1 MDLYLH
7 VGKNTIIKKQYIIGI
22 FDYEEMKNNN
32 ISAKLLENMDIINT
46 SEGIEKSI
54 IITKEENK
62 IKAYISNISS
72 TTLLKR
78 NNI

>member
-1 MDLYLH
+1 MYLH
-7 VGKNTIIKKQYIIGI
+7 VGKNTIIKKENIIGI
-22 FDYEEMKNNN
+22 FDYQEMRENS
-32 ISAKLLENMDIINT
+32 ISSNLLENVNIINV

-54 IITKEENK
+54 IITKEDN
-62 IKAYISNISS
+62 IINGYISNISS